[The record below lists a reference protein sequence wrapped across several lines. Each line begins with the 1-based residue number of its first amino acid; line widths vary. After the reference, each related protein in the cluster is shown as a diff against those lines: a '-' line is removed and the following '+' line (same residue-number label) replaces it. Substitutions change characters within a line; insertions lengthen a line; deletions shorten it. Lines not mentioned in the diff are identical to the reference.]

1 LITFANMVIE
11 IWSDISC
18 PFCYI
23 GKRKL
28 EKALKEFEHN
38 DEVKIEF
45 KSYLLNPQI
54 KINEYSSMN
63 DYLMKTKNWTAEYL
77 HSAHQQ
83 VEAMA
88 KEVGLE
94 YHLDQV
100 KVTNTIPAHLLLQL
114 AKKKGK
120 MLELKEAL
128 MKAHFTDTLDLNK
141 HEVLVEIAQTCGL
154 DADEC
159 KNELETM
166 SLLPNIENDIYEAQQ
181 IGVKGVPFFVF
192 DNKYGISGAQPIEVF
207 TRTLKQTYESVL
219 K

>member
-1 LITFANMVIE
+1 MLIE

-28 EKALKEFEHN
+28 EQALQEFEHK

-45 KSYLLNPQI
+45 KSYLLNPQL
-54 KINEYSSMN
+54 KTNEFSSMN

-77 HSAHQQ
+77 HSAHQH
-83 VEAMA
+83 VEEMA
-88 KEVGLE
+88 NEVGLE

-100 KVTNTIPAHLLLQL
+100 KLTNTIPAHLLLQL
-114 AKKKGK
+114 AKKYDKSVV
-120 MLELKEAL
+120 LKEAF
-128 MKAHFTDTLDLNK
+128 MKAHFTDTLDLNQ
-141 HEVLVEIAQTCGL
+141 HEVLIEIAQSCGL
-154 DADEC
+154 DAEVC
-159 KNELETM
+159 KNELKTM
-166 SLLPNIENDIYEAQQ
+166 SFLPNIESDIYEAQQ

-192 DNKYGISGAQPIEVF
+192 DNKFGISGAQPMEVF
-207 TRTLKQTYESVL
+207 SRTLNQTYESIL